1 MISYNVEVIT
11 PELAQEILDKS
22 KIIFNSKEKGKS
34 KQRRVR
40 WKTVDLYVKAIQEG
54 RWRLNGETIK
64 LDKFGAVID
73 GQHRLWAVIKAGIPT
88 SFLVVRDVDS
98 EDVGTIDIG
107 LKRSLEN
114 ALQFY
119 AKCYENGAA
128 AVVKAKMQL
137 DNDDTNFGQSN
148 ANAELGHTQMVEEY
162 IDNEAMYN
170 EAAHYGK
177 KVYKDSEGTLKASE
191 VGAIY
196 AYLVYT
202 RKYERAGVE
211 EFFQRLCSI
220 RRNEKSIYKI
230 TMNNLDALKK
240 CGKDR
245 INEYIMCWNGMIKND
260 KKRPSI
266 KEYPWFIDPENY

>member
-1 MISYNVEVIT
+1 MITYNVEVIT
-11 PELAQEILDKS
+11 PEMAQEILDKS
-22 KIIFNSKEKGKS
+22 KFIFDNKEKGKS

-40 WKTVDLYVKAIQEG
+40 WNTVDQYIKAMLEG

-73 GQHRLWAVIKAGIPT
+73 GQHRLWAVKKSGIPM
-88 SFLVVRDVDS
+88 SFLVVRNVES
-98 EDVGTIDIG
+98 EDIGTIDIG

-148 ANAELGHTQMVEEY
+148 ANVDLEHTQMVEEY
-162 IDNEAMYN
+162 MENEAMYN

-177 KVYKDSEGTLKASE
+177 KVYKESEGTLKASE

-196 AYLVYT
+196 AYLVYS
-202 RKYERAGVE
+202 RNFNKAGVE
-211 EFFQRLCSI
+211 EFFKNLCSV

-260 KKRPSI
+260 KKRPSL
-266 KEYPWFIDPENY
+266 KDYPWFIDPENN